1 MKKYS
6 LKIVF
11 TLGGLIFGVL
21 VAHPYI
27 MLVYYFTSPDRGH
40 VPGGGSVFTALAYA
54 FSSSMLPMTLALSFF
69 CGVIGFLSS
78 LLVERN
84 RKLARMQFAVQR
96 QEAVMGSLQKLLSVL
111 SHFILNSTMVIASST
126 RRLRSK
132 VKGMNLPAD
141 FEKTLKG
148 IEQQAKKNE
157 AVLKLMQESDY
168 LECVEGADR
177 SMARIIELTR
187 WLEDR
192 ISSHEAGGNAR
203 S

>member
-1 MKKYS
+1 MKRHG
-6 LKIVF
+6 LKIIF

-27 MLVYYFTSPDRGH
+27 MLVYYFTSPDRGY
-40 VPGGGSVFTALAYA
+40 VPGGGSVLQAVAYA
-54 FSSSMLPMTLALSFF
+54 FSPEMLPMTLALSFF

-78 LLVERN
+78 LILERN
-84 RKLARMQFAVQR
+84 RKLAGMQFAVQR

-132 VKGMNLPAD
+132 VKGMNLPTD
-141 FEKTLKG
+141 FEETLKE
-148 IEQQAKKNE
+148 IEQQARKNE
-157 AVLKLMQESDY
+157 EVLKLMQENDY
-168 LECVEGADR
+168 LECIEGDDR
-177 SMARIIELTR
+177 SMDRILELTR
-187 WLEDR
+187 WLEGR
-192 ISSHEAGGNAR
+192 ISNRAVSSDGR